1 LVDGGNG
8 NQNSTVC
15 SMPRLPKNRET
26 YEVGNRIKNVRI
38 RQNISQGIL
47 APMIGVSYQQL
58 QKYERGINNISVPT
72 MKKIAAAL
80 GVRPCE
86 ICGCCDE

>member
-1 LVDGGNG
+1 
-8 NQNSTVC
+8 
-15 SMPRLPKNRET
+15 MPRIPKDRET
-26 YEVGNRIKNVRI
+26 YAVGNRIKVI
-38 RQNISQGIL
+38 RTKQNISQGIL

-58 QKYERGINNISVPT
+58 QKYERGVNNISVST
-72 MKKIAAAL
+72 MKRIAAAL